1 MTEVNKT
8 VFNDSGKR
16 ILAAGARSPYD
27 TEAINLIKDKQYLAR
42 ILRDCTSEFRGMKI
56 EDIIL
61 CIEDPSVGIVPVDP
75 GLSNPVMKGMPTESK
90 EIGEGVVT
98 YDVRFFARNPR
109 ASMQDTH
116 DRINIRLLVDVEI
129 QKEVPSKYDLVT
141 RGILYGGRMLSEQLG
156 REVRNSN
163 YDSLQKAYSIWICM
177 NCPPESANT
186 ITRYSLKQDL
196 LYGRIDGAGQARY
209 DLLQVIIIRLPKEKK
224 AQKAVNEP
232 TELMKILSTLFS
244 EEMSVKE
251 RMDRLSELGIIV
263 TEEMRERMNVM
274 CNLSEGIYESG
285 RAAERA
291 ETERQRARADEQQA
305 RADEQQARADELQ
318 VLNEEL
324 KAQLEEMKEKLMK
337 R

>member
-1 MTEVNKT
+1 
-8 VFNDSGKR
+8 
-16 ILAAGARSPYD
+16 
-27 TEAINLIKDKQYLAR
+27 
-42 ILRDCTSEFRGMKI
+42 
-56 EDIIL
+56 
-61 CIEDPSVGIVPVDP
+61 
-75 GLSNPVMKGMPTESK
+75 
-90 EIGEGVVT
+90 
-98 YDVRFFARNPR
+98 
-109 ASMQDTH
+109 
-116 DRINIRLLVDVEI
+116 
-129 QKEVPSKYDLVT
+129 
-141 RGILYGGRMLSEQLG
+141 MLSEQLG

-209 DLLQVIIIRLPKEKK
+209 DLLQVIIIMLPKEKK
-224 AQKAVNEP
+224 AQEAVNEP

-324 KAQLEEMKEKLMK
+324 KAQLEEMKEKLTK